1 MKTFDYTVKDEL
13 GIHARPAGLLVKK
26 ITGVKSNVTIAVK
39 AKGTSAD
46 AKRLMAVMKMS
57 VKQGDV
63 VTVTIDGED
72 EDTVAPQIEQFFKD
86 NF

>member
-26 ITGVKSNVTIAVK
+26 ITGVRSNVTIAVK

-46 AKRLMAVMKMS
+46 ATRLMAVMKMA

>member
-13 GIHARPAGLLVKK
+13 GIHARPAGILVKK
-26 ITGVKSNVTIAVK
+26 LSGVKSNVTIEVK
-39 AKGTSAD
+39 EKGKSAD
-46 AKRLMAVMKMS
+46 AKRPMAVMKMA

-63 VTVTIDGED
+63 VTVSIEGED
-72 EDTVAPQIEQFFKD
+72 EDSVFEDIREFFET

>member
-13 GIHARPAGLLVKK
+13 GIHARPAGLLVKQ
-26 ITGVKSNVTIAVK
+26 IAGIKSNVTIAVK
-39 AKGTSAD
+39 AKDKNAD
-46 AKRLMAVMKMS
+46 AKRLMAVMKMA

-63 VTVTIDGED
+63 VTVTIEGED
-72 EDTVAPQIEQFFKD
+72 EDTAAPQIEQFFKE

>member
-13 GIHARPAGLLVKK
+13 GIHVRPAGLLVKQ
-26 ITGVKSNVTIAVK
+26 IAGIKSNVTIAVK
-39 AKGTSAD
+39 AKDKSAD
-46 AKRLMAVMKMS
+46 AKRLMAVMKMA

-63 VTVTIDGED
+63 VTVTIEGED
-72 EDTVAPQIEQFFKD
+72 EDTAAPQIEQFFKE

>member
-13 GIHARPAGLLVKK
+13 GIHARPAGLLVKQ
-26 ITGVKSNVTIAVK
+26 IAEIKSNVTIAVK
-39 AKGTSAD
+39 AKDKSAD
-46 AKRLMAVMKMS
+46 AKRLMAVMKMA

-63 VTVTIDGED
+63 VTVTIEGED
-72 EDTVAPQIEQFFKD
+72 EDTAAPQIEQFFKE

>member
-13 GIHARPAGLLVKK
+13 GIHARPAGLLVKQ
-26 ITGVKSNVTIAVK
+26 IAGIKSNVTIAVK
-39 AKGTSAD
+39 AKDKSAD
-46 AKRLMAVMKMS
+46 AKCLMAVMKMA

-63 VTVTIDGED
+63 VTVTIEGED
-72 EDTVAPQIEQFFKD
+72 EDTAAPQIEQFFKE

>member
-13 GIHARPAGLLVKK
+13 GIHARPAGILVKK
-26 ITGVKSNVTIAVK
+26 LSGVKSNVTIEVK
-39 AKGTSAD
+39 EKGKSAD
-46 AKRLMAVMKMS
+46 AKRLMAVMKMA

-63 VTVTIDGED
+63 VTVSIEGED
-72 EDTVAPQIEQFFKD
+72 EDSVFEDIRELFET